1 MAILKKLASSEL
13 TPIESVEL
21 QNIKL
26 SDGNMDLNDIRI
38 SYQTTKL
45 SNCHDIIKTSKP
57 QTLFLILNLLTP
69 GI

>member
-13 TPIESVEL
+13 TPIERTLFLNKGVEL

-26 SDGNMDLNDIRI
+26 SDGNIDLNDIRI

-45 SNCHDIIKTSKP
+45 SNCHE
-57 QTLFLILNLLTP
+57 TLFLIPNLLTP